1 MKYLKLLRVNQYI
14 KNFFIFLPLFFDLKL
29 MEISLLVKALGSF
42 AAFCLVA
49 SSVYILNDMRDIE
62 SDKAHPLKCRRP
74 LASGAVSIRTGQG
87 IFIILVVSGLGV
99 ASFLN
104 FNLFLLLSLYFIIN
118 IFYSMGL
125 KHIAPLDIFIIA
137 LGFLFRL
144 LAGTHYAGITDVYPS
159 HWIIIMTFLL
169 ALFLAFAKRRDDVL
183 LKKEGKKTRRA
194 VSGYSLEFINSAMSI
209 MAAVIIVAYILYSVS
224 PAVANHF
231 GSDKLYLTVLFVIL
245 GMFRYLQLTFVFNRS
260 GNPTEVVLK
269 DRFLQLTIM
278 GWVAMFLFIAYQF

>member
-1 MKYLKLLRVNQYI
+1 
-14 KNFFIFLPLFFDLKL
+14 